1 MYSKLKCSLK
11 SEYGH
16 DIDDINELMEEI
28 PHKLKIELSLHLYDQ
43 KYKTIRFFQGKTQAF
58 ASWIYPLIKP
68 FYATEDEF
76 IYNEGDEVM
85 GMYFLKEGSCGFVLP
100 KHRNIKYINIDV
112 GQHFG
117 IIDIVGSMFL

>member
-1 MYSKLKCSLK
+1 MYSKLKQALK
-11 SEYGH
+11 SDYGH
-16 DIDDINELMEEI
+16 DIDDINVLMEEI

-43 KYKTIRFFQGKTQAF
+43 KYKNIKFFQGKTQAF

-76 IYNEGDEVM
+76 IYNEGDEVT

-100 KHRNIKYINIDV
+100 KHGNIKYINIDV
-112 GQHFG
+112 G
-117 IIDIVGSMFL
+117 